1 MLQKCA
7 NPGCSVPF
15 RSLREGKLFVSENVA
30 DELDECDGNR
40 RKTRRR
46 EHFWL
51 CGACSIH
58 FTLYFDSKLGML
70 TVPLSERAALR
81 SPGAR
86 PLARMAQGA

>member
-30 DELDECDGNR
+30 SDPDGAFDGSR
-40 RKTRRR
+40 RKTRKR

-51 CGACSIH
+51 CGACSVH
-58 FTLYFDSKLGML
+58 FTLHFDSTLGIL
-70 TVPLSERAALR
+70 TIPLAERAVLR
-81 SPGAR
+81 LPEAR
-86 PLARMAQGA
+86 PKARVSA

>member
-1 MLQKCA
+1 MLHKCA

-15 RSLREGKLFVSENVA
+15 RSLREGKLFVAESAVNDLE
-30 DELDECDGNR
+30 DFDRNR

-51 CGACSIH
+51 CGACSVH
-58 FTLYFDSKLGML
+58 FTLYFDSSLGML

-81 SPGAR
+81 SPGR
-86 PLARMAQGA
+86 PLARMPNHA